1 MKLLVEY
8 YRYSGNE
15 EDLNKA
21 SDKHLEKRKAE
32 MDVQFEANRLRP
44 GDKGYVYDKEV
55 EFGQPQIESG
65 WDSDGS
71 CSDF

>member
-1 MKLLVEY
+1 
-8 YRYSGNE
+8 
-15 EDLNKA
+15 
-21 SDKHLEKRKAE
+21 